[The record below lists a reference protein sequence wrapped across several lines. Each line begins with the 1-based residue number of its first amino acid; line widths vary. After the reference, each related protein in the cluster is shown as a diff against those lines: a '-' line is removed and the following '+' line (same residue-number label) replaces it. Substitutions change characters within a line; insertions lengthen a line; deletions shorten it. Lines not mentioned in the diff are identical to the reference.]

1 MAHPLGNGHVVDA
14 FEGQQTSGKEDKKLT
29 SQPLQVGRK
38 SAGAKRLLA
47 SDDLV
52 LLGEKLH
59 SEMNPIKV
67 TTGNRQVA
75 RMG

>member
-1 MAHPLGNGHVVDA
+1 MPHPLGNGHVVDA

-38 SAGAKRLLA
+38 SAGAKRLFA

-52 LLGEKLH
+52 LQNSNALDLNLD
-59 SEMNPIKV
+59 S
-67 TTGNRQVA
+67 VA
-75 RMG
+75 C